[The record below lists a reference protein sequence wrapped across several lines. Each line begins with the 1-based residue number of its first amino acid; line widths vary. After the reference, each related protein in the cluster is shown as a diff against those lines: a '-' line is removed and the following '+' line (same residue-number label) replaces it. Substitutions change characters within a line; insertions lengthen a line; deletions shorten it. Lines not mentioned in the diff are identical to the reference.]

1 MWIPLGPAQ
10 RILARCIQLKQQQES
25 KDKASAR
32 PQYRQIEVSSANDG
46 TNNGRRESGSEHGSV
61 QHHLTVHKAD
71 ARREYDQQIIRE
83 KKAAKEAALLLRNA
97 KPVKKSDGRKQHS
110 EELQKKIDSLK
121 MYARIICFMCY
132 PNFLINVFF
141 IF

>member
-1 MWIPLGPAQ
+1 MTLEILRGPGMWIPLGPAQ

-25 KDKASAR
+25 KDKANAR
-32 PQYRQIEVSSANDG
+32 PQYRQIEVSANDG

-61 QHHLTVHKAD
+61 QQHLTVHKAD

-83 KKAAKEAALLLRNA
+83 KKAAKEAAALLRNA
-97 KPVKKSDGRKQHS
+97 KNIKKSDGRKQLS

-121 MYARIICFMCY
+121 LYA
-132 PNFLINVFF
+132 
-141 IF
+141 